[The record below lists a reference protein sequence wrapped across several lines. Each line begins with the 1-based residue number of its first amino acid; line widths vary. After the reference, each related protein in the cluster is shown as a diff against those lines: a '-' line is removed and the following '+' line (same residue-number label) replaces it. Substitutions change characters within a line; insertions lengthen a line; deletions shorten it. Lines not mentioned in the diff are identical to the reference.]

1 MMRYDADA
9 WIDEGFN
16 FTPPQNN
23 VFSGLVSPDSTVLII
38 PRSDEAKMD
47 CLMEHGFNVDEGM
60 NGRFYEKTMDG
71 LGTITSH
78 HLRLLTNG
86 HLHLQVGSAVLQ
98 SCNLKRLN
106 KKYKRRTDELVVLQ
120 GAEDDWPLTRFVSP
134 CRDWWFVLAPC
145 TQDQTGTRVGLGEY
159 HERWLQ

>member
-1 MMRYDADA
+1 MRIDADA
-9 WIDEGFN
+9 WMKKGFN
-16 FTPPQNN
+16 FTLPQNN
-23 VFSGLVSPDSTVLII
+23 VFSGLVSPDASVLII

-47 CLMEHGFNVDEGM
+47 CLMKHGFNVNEDK

-86 HLHLQVGSAVLQ
+86 HLHLQIGSAILL
-98 SCNLKRLN
+98 SRNLKTLN
-106 KKYKRRTDELVVLQ
+106 RSYKRKTDELVILQ
-120 GAEDDWPLTRFVSP
+120 GADSWPLTRFVSP

-145 TQDQTGTRVGLGEY
+145 TQDKTGTRVGLGEY
-159 HERWLQ
+159 HERWLE